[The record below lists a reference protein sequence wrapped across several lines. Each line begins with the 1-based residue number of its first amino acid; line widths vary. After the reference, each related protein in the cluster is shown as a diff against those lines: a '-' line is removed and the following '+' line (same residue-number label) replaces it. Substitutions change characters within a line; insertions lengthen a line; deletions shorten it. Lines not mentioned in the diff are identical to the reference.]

1 MFSLSGEARRKN
13 LTELDPKTSSEGSLY
28 SNWLLPRRQPEITPS
43 WNARDRNRPSIVLLH
58 ASLIEGDHHPSRRCS
73 APPKPRQDPVV
84 LLSDGRLSDARRL
97 AKAKS
102 ASASEGFLWPAE
114 YQVRTPG
121 MQEARRTLTGTAR
134 SWGIAEFTAPGLTPR
149 CITIGTFWT
158 GKLDLACVI
167 YSVLSTTPSSV
178 PRSIYS
184 ADSGL

>member
-1 MFSLSGEARRKN
+1 MRE
-13 LTELDPKTSSEGSLY
+13 TEIVPPSSCCMRHSSRAIIIRVGDVQPSETPTKT
-28 SNWLLPRRQPEITPS
+28 P
-43 WNARDRNRPSIVLLH
+43 A
-58 ASLIEGDHHPSRRCS
+58 
-73 APPKPRQDPVV
+73 V
-84 LLSDGRLSDARRL
+84 LLSDGRLSDTRRL

-167 YSVLSTTPSSV
+167 YSVLSTMPSSV

-184 ADSGL
+184 ADSGLYFQASIRSHRRVTELVLWFVAI